1 MKEREESVRAQCDRD
16 QRDRL
21 ATIRE
26 EEMNRREKEKEE
38 LYQKMKQEL
47 KENEDKRLIDI
58 ELLRNQLREKEKVN
72 DTILLGITNCTLT
85 LGVICEM

>member
-1 MKEREESVRAQCDRD
+1 
-16 QRDRL
+16 
-21 ATIRE
+21 
-26 EEMNRREKEKEE
+26 MNRREKEKEE

-72 DTILLGITNCTLT
+72 DTILPY
-85 LGVICEM
+85 

>member
-72 DTILLGITNCTLT
+72 DTILLRITNCTLA

>member
-1 MKEREESVRAQCDRD
+1 MKEREELVRAQCDRD

-72 DTILLGITNCTLT
+72 DTILPY
-85 LGVICEM
+85 